1 MSGPTKAV
9 RVTKAQLEI
18 RVQEEAAKVAVEY
31 EKGLQ
36 ARVQRDK
43 AITEAQDERRRAD
56 HYKGLRDQ
64 LLGYVE
70 GRRAQEP
77 IEVDNVNTYYQPPP
91 TTKILPLDVF
101 LDRMR
106 SEP

>member
-1 MSGPTKAV
+1 MSGPTKADL
-9 RVTKAQLEI
+9 QI
-18 RVQEEAAKVAVEY
+18 QVQELLEKVAVEH

-43 AITEAQDERRRAD
+43 FINEAEEERRRAG

-64 LLGYVE
+64 LVGYIEGQRPQVE
-70 GRRAQEP
+70 
-77 IEVDNVNTYYQPPP
+77 IEVNDQTFYQPPP
-91 TTKILPLDVF
+91 AKILPLDVF

-106 SEP
+106 SDS